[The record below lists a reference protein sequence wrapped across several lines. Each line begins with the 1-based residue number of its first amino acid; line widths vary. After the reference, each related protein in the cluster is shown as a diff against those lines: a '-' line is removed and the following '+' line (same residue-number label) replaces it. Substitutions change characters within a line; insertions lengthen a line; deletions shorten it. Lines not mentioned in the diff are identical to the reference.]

1 MVQES
6 DGNML
11 MKKKVT
17 MKDIARE
24 LGVSTVTVSKA
35 LTDKEGVSE
44 EVRTQI
50 KLLSKKMGYLY
61 GPSSNNGANGSRENN
76 IGILMAD
83 RFFSNNAFYSNLY
96 KTVVLKAAD
105 AGFSGILEIV
115 SEQSEDELA
124 LPQFIAQNK
133 ADGIIFLGQMDKAY
147 INLIA
152 GTGLPYVFL
161 DFYDENADVSAVVSD
176 SVYGTYRLT
185 NYLVE
190 QGHTRIGFIGNIT
203 STSSILD
210 RYLGY
215 CRSLLERGVPMR
227 GDWLISDRDEKGRFI
242 EIELPAEMP
251 TAFVCNCD
259 EVAYQLLEKL
269 KALGYGIPSDISLV
283 GFDDHVYAKLC
294 VPLLTTYRV
303 DVETMGAAAVS
314 TIIRKIKKKRCIPG
328 RIVVGGELIIRD
340 SVTKITP

>member
-1 MVQES
+1 
-6 DGNML
+6 
-11 MKKKVT
+11 
-17 MKDIARE
+17 
-24 LGVSTVTVSKA
+24 
-35 LTDKEGVSE
+35 
-44 EVRTQI
+44 
-50 KLLSKKMGYLY
+50 
-61 GPSSNNGANGSRENN
+61 
-76 IGILMAD
+76 
-83 RFFSNNAFYSNLY
+83 LY

-115 SEQSEDELA
+115 SEQSEKELV

-147 INLIA
+147 INFIV
-152 GTGLPYVFL
+152 GTGLPYIFL

-176 SVYGTYRLT
+176 SVYGTYQLT

-215 CRSLLERGVPMR
+215 CRSLLEHGVPMR
-227 GDWLISDRDEKGRFI
+227 SDWLISDRDERGRFI
-242 EIELPAEMP
+242 ELELPEDMP
-251 TAFVCNCD
+251 GAYVCNCD
-259 EVAYQLLEKL
+259 EVAYQLMEKL
-269 KALGYGIPSDISLV
+269 KSLGRSIPSDISLV

-294 VPLLTTYRV
+294 IPLLTTYRV
-303 DVETMGAAAVS
+303 DVEAMGAAAVS

-340 SVTKITP
+340 SVAKVTPPAV

>member
-1 MVQES
+1 
-6 DGNML
+6 

-61 GPSSNNGANGSRENN
+61 IPSKNGVNSRETN
-76 IGILMAD
+76 IGIVMAD

-115 SEQSEDELA
+115 SEQAERELT
-124 LPQFIAQNK
+124 LPQVIAQNK

-147 INLIA
+147 INLIVGA
-152 GTGLPYVFL
+152 GLPYVFL
-161 DFYDENADVSAVVSD
+161 DFYDEHADVSAVVSD
-176 SVYGTYRLT
+176 SVYGTYQLT
-185 NYLVE
+185 NYLLE
-190 QGHTRIGFIGNIT
+190 QGHTRVGFIGNIT

-215 CRSLLERGVPMR
+215 CRSLLEHGVPMR
-227 GDWLISDRDEKGRFI
+227 GDWLISDRDERGRFI
-242 EIELPAEMP
+242 DIAMP
-251 TAFVCNCD
+251 DDMPSAFVCNCD
-259 EVAYQLLEKL
+259 EVAYQLMEKL
-269 KALGYGIPSDISLV
+269 KTQGYSLPADISLV

-294 VPLLTTYRV
+294 IPQLTTYRV
-303 DVETMGAAAVS
+303 DVEAMGAAAVS
-314 TIIRKIKKKRCIPG
+314 TIIRKINKKYCIPG
-328 RIVVGGELIIRD
+328 RIVVGGEFVIRD
-340 SVTKITP
+340 SVARIAPSAV